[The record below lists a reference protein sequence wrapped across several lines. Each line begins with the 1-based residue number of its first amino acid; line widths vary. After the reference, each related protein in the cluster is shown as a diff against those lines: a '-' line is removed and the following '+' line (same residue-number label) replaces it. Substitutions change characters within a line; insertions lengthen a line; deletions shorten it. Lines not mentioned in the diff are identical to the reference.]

1 MSTFNSKEYSWC
13 DVSTVIGGRI
23 LEGITGIEY
32 TIKQDK
38 EVIFGRGCDGHSIG
52 RGNKTADGKITLLQ
66 SEYEAMVRDAKDND
80 ILNLN
85 IDVTVSY
92 VPKDAG
98 PIVTDILKSVE
109 FTEDSKK
116 ANQGDKNMVVEL
128 PFIFLK
134 KLAQK

>member
-1 MSTFNSKEYSWC
+1 MSTFNSKEYSWA

-38 EVIFGRGCDGHSIG
+38 EVIFGRGNEGHSIG
-52 RGNKTADGKITLLQ
+52 RGNKTADGKLSVLQ

-85 IDVTVSY
+85 IDITVSY

-109 FTEDSKK
+109 FTEDAKK